1 MGTGMENAGAGAEY
15 GEASTGAE
23 LENGAKSGDP
33 ERTRSAPLNCPS
45 CAIERSRIPVVAFLP
60 ADEATFDWLPP
71 EAPALDTVAIQRL
84 MRRARRDPKTGCLI
98 WTGGRY
104 AKSAYGAIVYEKRT
118 WRAHRL
124 SWVAHKGEIPNG
136 LYVCHACDNPSC
148 IAIEHLF
155 LGTPKD
161 NMTDMRI
168 KGRGRFRARLSME
181 DVMRV
186 KRMLEEGMAMARVAR
201 ETGVSYASVYAIK
214 SGKNWRDV

>member
-1 MGTGMENAGAGAEY
+1 MDTGMKFQTSRVAADFAERVA
-15 GEASTGAE
+15 ASGRA
-23 LENGAKSGDP
+23 
-33 ERTRSAPLNCPS
+33 APCAS
-45 CAIERSRIPVVAFLP
+45 CRMEGRIPVVMFTP
-60 ADEATFDWLPP
+60 ADEATFSSLPM
-71 EAPALDTVAIQRL
+71 EVAAQDSVAIQRL
-84 MRRARRDPKTGCLI
+84 MRRARRDEKTGCLL
-98 WTGGRY
+98 WTGGKY

-124 SWVAHKGEIPNG
+124 SWVAHKGEIPSG

-168 KGRGRFRARLSME
+168 KGRGRFRARLSVE

-186 KRMLEEGMAMARVAR
+186 KRLLRAGMAMAEVAR
-201 ETGVSYASVYAIK
+201 ETGVSYASVAAIR
-214 SGKNWRDV
+214 SGKNWRGVREG